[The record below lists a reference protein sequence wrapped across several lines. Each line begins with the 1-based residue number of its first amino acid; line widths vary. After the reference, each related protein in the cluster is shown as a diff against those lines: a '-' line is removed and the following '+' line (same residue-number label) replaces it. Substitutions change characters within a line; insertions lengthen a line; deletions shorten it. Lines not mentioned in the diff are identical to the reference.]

1 MRAKNVLIGLL
12 VSAGALLAPVASH
25 ADSRVSVG
33 ITVGPPTPPVVMQPV
48 APAPGYVWAPGYY
61 GWNGYQYIWV
71 SGRWIAPRP
80 GYVWVA
86 DRWEQRGPHWQHM
99 HGYWARDRHGHGRG
113 HGHHH

>member
-1 MRAKNVLIGLL
+1 MRAKNLLIGLL
-12 VSAGALLAPVASH
+12 VSAGAILMPVTSH

-33 ITVGPPTPPVVMQPV
+33 ITIGPPPPPMVVQPV

-86 DRWEQRGPHWQHM
+86 DRWEQRGPHWQHV
-99 HGYWARDRHGHGRG
+99 HGYWERDRHVHG